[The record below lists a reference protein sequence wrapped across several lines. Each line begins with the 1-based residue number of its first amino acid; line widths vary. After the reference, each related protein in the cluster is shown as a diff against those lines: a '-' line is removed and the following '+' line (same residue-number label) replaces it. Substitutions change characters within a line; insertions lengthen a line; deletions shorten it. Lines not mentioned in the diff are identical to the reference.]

1 MATTIKQELGQ
12 KLQQKLSPL
21 QIQTIKLIEMPVQAL
36 EQHVREVFNDNPV
49 LDDTPAQGGESDEPR
64 DMSISEME
72 DRENSGGSLEE
83 NYSSYGDDDP
93 TPYYNR
99 SINNWGKDERPEY
112 NTFSVKQSFTQS
124 LMEQLGYRNLTEHE
138 RAVATFIIG
147 SLDDDGYLRRDV
159 ESLVD
164 DIAFRAGLET
174 SAEEVERLLKIIQ
187 QFEPSGVGARD
198 LRECLLI
205 QLEDKKQ
212 TPSVRNAVRVIR
224 DGFDEFKG
232 HHFQRLMNRF
242 HLTDEEMKDIVRE
255 IRKLNPS
262 PGGQIDDSYNDQ
274 AQQIVPDFRLDY
286 ENGELILSMPRFSIP
301 ELRINRK
308 YAEIL
313 ETGKYTTDRSQ
324 KEAAVFVKQK
334 LDSAKWFVEALK
346 QRQNTL
352 ESTMRAII
360 EYQHDYFV
368 DGDESSLRPMVLK
381 DIAEKTGFDISTISR
396 VVNSKWI
403 ETHFGI
409 FPLKYFFSE
418 GLENSDGE
426 EISTREIKKVLREL
440 VDGEDKHNPFTDDDL
455 VEALTS
461 KGYKVARRTIAKY
474 RAQLDIPPARLR
486 REL

>member
-1 MATTIKQELGQ
+1 MAKIRQGLEQ

-36 EQHVREVFNDNPV
+36 EQHVREVLNDNPV
-49 LDDTPAQGGESDEPR
+49 LDEPTGGGGDEPR
-64 DMSISEME
+64 DVSISEVE
-72 DRENSGGSLEE
+72 ERETSGGSLEE
-83 NYSSYGDDDP
+83 NYGTQDDDIP
-93 TPYYNR
+93 SYNLYV
-99 SINNWGKDERPEY
+99 NNWGKDERPEY

-124 LMEQLGYRNLTEHE
+124 LIEQLGYRNLDE
-138 RAVATFIIG
+138 RQRTIGTFIIG
-147 SLDDDGYLRRDV
+147 SLDDDGYLRRDI

-164 DIAFRAGLET
+164 DLAFRAGIEA
-174 SAEEVERLLKIIQ
+174 SVSEVEKMLKVIQ
-187 QFEPSGVGARD
+187 EFEPSGVGARD

-212 TPSVRNAVRVIR
+212 TPAVQNAIRVLRNQ
-224 DGFDEFKG
+224 FDSFKNR
-232 HHFQRLMNRF
+232 HFQKIMARE
-242 HLTDEEMKDIVRE
+242 HLSEEEMKEVMDE
-255 IRKLNPS
+255 IKKLNPS
-262 PGGQIDDSYNDQ
+262 PGGQIDDSYEEVT
-274 AQQIVPDFRLDY
+274 QQVVPDFRLDY

-313 ETGKYTTDRSQ
+313 ETGKYTQDRSQ

-334 LDSAKWFVEALK
+334 LDSAKWFVEALR

-352 ESTMRAII
+352 ESTMKAIL
-360 EYQHDYFV
+360 EYQREYFV
-368 DGDESSLRPMVLK
+368 DGDESSLKPMVLK
-381 DIAEKTGFDISTISR
+381 DIAERTGFDISTISR

-418 GLENSDGE
+418 GLENSEGE
-426 EISTREIKKVLREL
+426 EVSTREIKKALKEAVDAEDKHSPLTDDEL
-440 VDGEDKHNPFTDDDL
+440 VDVL
-455 VEALTS
+455 SA

-474 RAQLDIPPARLR
+474 RTLMDIPKARLR